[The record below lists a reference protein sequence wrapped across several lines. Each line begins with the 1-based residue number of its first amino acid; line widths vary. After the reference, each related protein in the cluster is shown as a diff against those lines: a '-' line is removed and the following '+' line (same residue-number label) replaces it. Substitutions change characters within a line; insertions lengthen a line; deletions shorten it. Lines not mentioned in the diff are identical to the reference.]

1 MKTLMDGVNYMKEL
15 NSKDIGRS
23 GAWEQLIGADEP
35 VFSTGYDGRRVI
47 VDNSDEKIRVLNA
60 RTIEKLK

>member
-1 MKTLMDGVNYMKEL
+1 MKEL

-35 VFSTGYDGRRVI
+35 VFSTGYHGRRVI
-47 VDNSDEKIRVLNA
+47 ANNNYGKIRVLNA